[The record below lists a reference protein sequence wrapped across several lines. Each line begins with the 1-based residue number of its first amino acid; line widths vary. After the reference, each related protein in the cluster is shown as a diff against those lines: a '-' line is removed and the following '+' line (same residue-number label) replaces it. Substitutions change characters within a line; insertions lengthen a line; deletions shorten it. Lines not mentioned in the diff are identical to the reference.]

1 MYCYHT
7 CGQIKEVCALCSDS
21 VKVNDSNKENTVY
34 MYLLLEFSG
43 SVLWSVVLFYD
54 GAEHWHRCVCISC
67 VKIIFLVELKTAHN
81 FVLERKSCLTRYQC
95 LYFCYVFVVVL
106 FVWFWFVY
114 GCFGRVWKTGRN
126 EILHIKFD
134 S

>member
-21 VKVNDSNKENTVY
+21 VKVNDCNKREY
-34 MYLLLEFSG
+34 CIY
-43 SVLWSVVLFYD
+43 VLIIGVFWVCFMSVVLFYD

-81 FVLERKSCLTRYQC
+81 FVLERCQC

-106 FVWFWFVY
+106 FVWFWLVY